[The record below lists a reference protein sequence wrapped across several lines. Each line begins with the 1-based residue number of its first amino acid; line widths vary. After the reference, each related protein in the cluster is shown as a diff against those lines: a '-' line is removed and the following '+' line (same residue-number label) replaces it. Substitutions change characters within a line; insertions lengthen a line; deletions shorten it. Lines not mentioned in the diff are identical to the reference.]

1 MGEAAEAA
9 AARQQ
14 RVKRRPRRQQQQQ
27 APPADDGA
35 RRAVRTS
42 STEGYTAA
50 RRRRSSTASS
60 ALPCEKLTAANIEA
74 TLEGSG
80 YTLVFVMNAGV
91 VPGSTVRE
99 LAAHDVDHAAASWAV
114 RILDVAA
121 ENSADDKPPRL
132 RAVLAQCRGAL
143 CAVVRKG
150 QKIVV
155 YAGAPGPAR
164 VDEWIDRLK
173 HGELSWQEI
182 SQG

>member
-1 MGEAAEAA
+1 M
-9 AARQQ
+9 
-14 RVKRRPRRQQQQQ
+14 
-27 APPADDGA
+27 
-35 RRAVRTS
+35 
-42 STEGYTAA
+42 
-50 RRRRSSTASS
+50 
-60 ALPCEKLTAANIEA
+60 LPCEKLTAANIEA
-74 TLEGSG
+74 TFEGSG

-99 LAAHDVDHAAASWAV
+99 LAAHYVDHAAASWAV

-155 YAGAPGPAR
+155 YAGAPVPAR

>member
-1 MGEAAEAA
+1 MKKLELEQNPFSLGVRKNTGGYAWAAFARVDELWRLPHAPVAA
-9 AARQQ
+9 LDPG
-14 RVKRRPRRQQQQQ
+14 RVW
-27 APPADDGA
+27 
-35 RRAVRTS
+35 
-42 STEGYTAA
+42 
-50 RRRRSSTASS
+50 
-60 ALPCEKLTAANIEA
+60 
-74 TLEGSG
+74 
-80 YTLVFVMNAGV
+80 F
-91 VPGSTVRE
+91 
-99 LAAHDVDHAAASWAV
+99 
-114 RILDVAA
+114 LDVAA

-155 YAGAPGPAR
+155 YAGAPVPAR